1 MNKELLVK
9 LIPVAIIVVGTGI
22 LSVIFFGKGQLRI
35 SSPKKA
41 GLQVESLSQEKL
53 EVFID
58 GQLKGTTPFLDDN
71 LKPGRISLELKSTQ
85 GSYAT
90 SLDLYENTRTTVLRQ
105 VSASPILSGG
115 EVVWLE
121 KIAVSGQS
129 RLNVIGTPEGAKVFL
144 EENEVGTIPYIS
156 ETMDSGT
163 YLIRITA
170 PNYKEEVVRVSL
182 QDGYQLTAEITLP
195 IIPVPQGELK
205 KMPEQETSYW
215 SVFDLSSS
223 NSNLTPL
230 PASWVKAVSLYY
242 QSNPLPARFD
252 FYFDYQGNFYD
263 KDGALVNFSDPT
275 AAKPEPL
282 AGQIFVLGYLGN
294 ANDQKIS
301 NLAEESLSIL
311 AQLLGE
317 KFGLKVKILPTAHGW
332 LRVRSTPNGTEV
344 ARVNEGEQYTLLEEV
359 TGWVK
364 IQVSDQLTGW
374 VSSEFISK
382 L

>member
-195 IIPVPQGELK
+195 IIPVPQ
-205 KMPEQETSYW
+205 
-215 SVFDLSSS
+215 
-223 NSNLTPL
+223 
-230 PASWVKAVSLYY
+230 
-242 QSNPLPARFD
+242 
-252 FYFDYQGNFYD
+252 
-263 KDGALVNFSDPT
+263 
-275 AAKPEPL
+275 
-282 AGQIFVLGYLGN
+282 
-294 ANDQKIS
+294 
-301 NLAEESLSIL
+301 
-311 AQLLGE
+311 
-317 KFGLKVKILPTAHGW
+317 
-332 LRVRSTPNGTEV
+332 
-344 ARVNEGEQYTLLEEV
+344 
-359 TGWVK
+359 
-364 IQVSDQLTGW
+364 
-374 VSSEFISK
+374 
-382 L
+382 